1 VRLSPKWFW
10 ESEVQERHYINPVA
24 QHQLVF
30 RSHLHR
36 ELPAGWEV
44 SGGMCLFLQSPHNPR
59 AAVKLMVPELR
70 PHVELAYR
78 QRLKRIN
85 IDQRYRMEARF
96 FHQTNAARTELEDGY
111 AFNNFR
117 FRWRIQGAVPLWKI
131 DNKRSLR
138 VRVSNELHVNLGRK
152 IQINVFDQ
160 NRIYGGFSVDFLP
173 NLSFDV
179 GYMNWF
185 QQKPDGNFLTET
197 YFGLPPFTGF
207 RLAFGL
213 GRGQ

>member
-1 VRLSPKWFW
+1 
-10 ESEVQERHYINPVA
+10 
-24 QHQLVF
+24 
-30 RSHLHR
+30 
-36 ELPAGWEV
+36 
-44 SGGMCLFLQSPHNPR
+44 
-59 AAVKLMVPELR
+59 MVPELR